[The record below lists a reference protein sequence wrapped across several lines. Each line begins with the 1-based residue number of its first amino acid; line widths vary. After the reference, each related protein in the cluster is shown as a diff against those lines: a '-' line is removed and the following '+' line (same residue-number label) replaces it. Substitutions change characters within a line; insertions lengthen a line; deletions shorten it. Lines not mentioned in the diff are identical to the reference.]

1 MASTATALMATLVA
15 THSSQASAGAAA
27 APPRPVRQESRPLLA
42 LCDAPREHPA
52 PEEISVEQEKTMAED
67 FAAPVD
73 ASQLPDHLDKLRV
86 SAGGNLKRPAAAE
99 PAAEEELPGTGKL
112 AKAKAKSKAKAKA
125 SAKGAVLRKPAAAD
139 TALLKRPGAAHPA
152 RVMKDVPGL
161 TWQERIEMKPNG
173 CSKRRWK
180 RGCTLSCFATYLK
193 QQGLS

>member
-1 MASTATALMATLVA
+1 MAALVA

-42 LCDAPREHPA
+42 LCDAPCEHPT
-52 PEEISVEQEKTMAED
+52 PEEISVEQEKTTAED

-86 SAGGNLKRPAAAE
+86 SLGRPSAGGNLKRPAAAE

-125 SAKGAVLRKPAAAD
+125 KASAQGAVLRKPAAAD
-139 TALLKRPGAAHPA
+139 TALLKRPAAAHPA

-173 CSKRRWK
+173 CSKCRWK